1 MSIQV
6 TWLGH
11 SAFKIEI
18 DGHQI
23 LVDPFLSNN
32 PLAAAKAEDLQP
44 EVILLSH
51 GHSDH
56 IGDTVNIANRTGAD
70 VISNVEISRW
80 IANKGVESA
89 IGINVGG
96 TWRGNFMDAR
106 LTIAHH
112 SSSLPDGSYGGQPN
126 GFVITANGMKLYFAG
141 DTDVF
146 LEMQL
151 IGEMGIDLAFLPIGD
166 FYTMGP
172 EDSVRAIQ
180 FVKPKVVIPM
190 HYNTFP
196 PIMQDASEWAN
207 RVNSVTDAQPVVLDP
222 GGSYT
227 LGK

>member
-1 MSIQV
+1 MSIEI

-18 DGHQI
+18 DDHQV

-32 PLAAAKAEDLQP
+32 PLAAARPGELNP

-51 GHSDH
+51 GHGDH
-56 IGDTVNIANRTGAD
+56 VGDTVDIAKRTNAT
-70 VISNVEISRW
+70 VISNVEISNW
-80 IANKGVESA
+80 IARNGIETAV
-89 IGINVGG
+89 GINVGG
-96 TWRGNFMDAR
+96 TWRGDFMDAR

-126 GFVITANGMKLYFAG
+126 GIVIFANGMKLYFAG

-172 EDSVRAIQ
+172 EGAVRAIQ